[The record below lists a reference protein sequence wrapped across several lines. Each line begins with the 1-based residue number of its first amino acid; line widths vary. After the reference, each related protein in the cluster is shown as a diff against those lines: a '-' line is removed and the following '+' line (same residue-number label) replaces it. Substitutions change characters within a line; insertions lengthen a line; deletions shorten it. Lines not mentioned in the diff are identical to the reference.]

1 MIKEWFM
8 EFFANIIL
16 ALIILVGAVAL
27 LGLFAG
33 IIWLILSAVEVFGAI
48 LGFIIAAVISIIV
61 ISAIM
66 ATAEIIKHRK

>member
-1 MIKEWFM
+1 MIKKWFI

-16 ALIILVGAVAL
+16 ALIILIGAVAL

-33 IIWLILSAVEVFGAI
+33 VIWLILSAVEIFGTI
-48 LGFIIAAVISIIV
+48 LGFIITAIISIII

-66 ATAEIIKHRK
+66 ATTEIIKRRK